1 MKIYKVGGAVRDGL
15 LKRQPEDTDWVVV
28 GASST
33 EMLELGFHQ
42 IGKDFPVFLHPE
54 SKEEYALARI
64 ERKISQGYTG
74 FETLALKSV
83 TLEEDLSR
91 RDFTINAMALDDSG
105 KIIDPYCGRN
115 DLAKCLLRH
124 VTDAFS
130 DDPLRVLRGAR
141 FSAKLN
147 FSIAGETMA
156 LMTKMV
162 ISDQLNELKE
172 ERVWLEFKRSL
183 ITDHPLN
190 FFTVLA
196 DCGAVKKVFPE
207 LDSLFVKFN
216 SELKTSFNSNAIKMI
231 QLIEDKNLVE
241 RDPELIFSILVRAM
255 FLHNKGDE
263 KITCSQ
269 VDSFCER
276 LKVPNSFKTM
286 GRKACAI
293 SLIERKNESNL
304 GEKVIDLLDRIDAS
318 RNGLELSKLLKLY
331 QLELD
336 TTGNLKK
343 AYVSKEELSKIASAA
358 KNIDKTEILKKKLS
372 GKLFAEELNRKRIKL
387 ANNFL
392 NSPPKSLAT

>member
-1 MKIYKVGGAVRDGL
+1 
-15 LKRQPEDTDWVVV
+15 
-28 GASST
+28 
-33 EMLELGFHQ
+33 
-42 IGKDFPVFLHPE
+42 
-54 SKEEYALARI
+54 
-64 ERKISQGYTG
+64 
-74 FETLALKSV
+74 
-83 TLEEDLSR
+83 
-91 RDFTINAMALDDSG
+91 
-105 KIIDPYCGRN
+105 
-115 DLAKCLLRH
+115 
-124 VTDAFS
+124 
-130 DDPLRVLRGAR
+130 
-141 FSAKLN
+141 
-147 FSIAGETMA
+147 
-156 LMTKMV
+156 
-162 ISDQLNELKE
+162 
-172 ERVWLEFKRSL
+172 
-183 ITDHPLN
+183 
-190 FFTVLA
+190 
-196 DCGAVKKVFPE
+196 
-207 LDSLFVKFN
+207 
-216 SELKTSFNSNAIKMI
+216 MI

-255 FLHNKGDE
+255 FLHNKGNE

-304 GEKVIDLLDRIDAS
+304 GEKVIGLLDRIDAS

-392 NSPPKSLAT
+392 NSPPKSLVT